1 LAQVSAV
8 PIHAVVGA
16 PGSGKSALI
25 ARHAAEDP
33 DLLGFVNVRVQ
44 ELPNLVVAPA
54 GCPCCTARV
63 AMRVA
68 LTRLLRERR
77 PVRVYVELPDAAHA
91 EQLARV
97 LGEWPLSRYVAPA
110 PAISLS

>member
-1 LAQVSAV
+1 VSAV
-8 PIHAVVGA
+8 PVHAVVGA

-25 ARHAAEDP
+25 ARHAAEHP
-33 DLLGFVNVRVQ
+33 DWLGFVNVCLQ
-44 ELPNLVVAPA
+44 DLPNLVVAPA

-77 PVRVYVELPDAAHA
+77 PARVYVEMPDAAHA
-91 EQLARV
+91 AQLARV
-97 LGEWPLSRYVAPA
+97 LTEWPLSQYVAPA
-110 PAISLS
+110 PAISLT